1 MLFRRFYAKLL
12 ETFGFDRGRVRRR
25 FDERFTASRMASDYV
40 KAYKS
45 ILTDVSERRLLRLV
59 ANADCD
65 AAAV

>member
-1 MLFRRFYAKLL
+1 
-12 ETFGFDRGRVRRR
+12 VRRR

-45 ILTDVSERRLLRLV
+45 ILTNVSERRLLRLV